1 MNYIE
6 RLMSSRSRAAA
17 LVLERIVAKRSLN
30 KRTRTA
36 ICTLQI
42 RNCEATGDEA
52 NPFGAWKAYW
62 REVVDKDF
70 PEKGKCP
77 KCGKVTELE
86 GAHVWIGSDDTQYYI
101 IPMCHDCNVEDHK
114 LFCPKC
120 EYEMALVDYSVA
132 TKGKLHLEYDKKR
145 QNAGTMKR

>member
-1 MNYIE
+1 MNFIE
-6 RLMSSRSRAAA
+6 RLMNSRSRAAA
-17 LVLERIVAKRSLN
+17 LVLERIAAKRRLN

-36 ICTLQI
+36 ICTLPI
-42 RNCEATGDEA
+42 RNCEATGGDS
-52 NPFGAWKAYW
+52 NPFGVWKEYW
-62 REVVDKDF
+62 HEVVSKDF
-70 PEKGKCP
+70 PAKGKCP
-77 KCGKVTELE
+77 KCGKATELE

-120 EYEMALVDYSVA
+120 VYEMAWVDYSVA

-145 QNAGTMKR
+145 QNAGTKKP